1 MFLHWKK
8 CKLTILIIKFQSV
21 DYYLLLSSPSDDSRV
36 SNPFEAKDKMSS
48 CNDESGAI
56 SSTISSSST
65 SSFVTSS
72 QKSSDDNLDISPIVA
87 NEVKVTVKKELS
99 TVPYGVIDFDKEN
112 WNDPYQVSC
121 YTMDIFNYLK
131 ARECKYKITDYI
143 GNQPE
148 LSKWMR
154 FVLHLNTFRTSYK
167 YANFQIIA
175 Y

>member
-1 MFLHWKK
+1 M
-8 CKLTILIIKFQSV
+8 LISNCIII
-21 DYYLLLSSPSDDSRV
+21 SSPSDDSRV
-36 SNPFEAKDKMSS
+36 SNPFETKDKLSS
-48 CNDESGAI
+48 GSDESGAI
-56 SSTISSSST
+56 STTTSSSSI

-72 QKSSDDNLDISPIVA
+72 QTSNDENLDLSPIVA
-87 NEVKVTVKKELS
+87 TEVKVTVKKELS

-154 FVLHLNTFRTSYK
+154 LAVH
-167 YANFQIIA
+167 
-175 Y
+175 

>member
-1 MFLHWKK
+1 M
-8 CKLTILIIKFQSV
+8 
-21 DYYLLLSSPSDDSRV
+21 
-36 SNPFEAKDKMSS
+36 SNPFEIKDKLSS
-48 CNDESGAI
+48 GSDESGAI
-56 SSTISSSST
+56 SITTSSSSI

-72 QKSSDDNLDISPIVA
+72 QKSSDDILELSPIV
-87 NEVKVTVKKELS
+87 EETVKKELS

-154 FVLHLNTFRTSYK
+154 
-167 YANFQIIA
+167 
-175 Y
+175 